1 MEELL
6 AQFIS
11 YINLAKSG
19 SAATS
24 EAYHRDISRFI
35 TYVQSQ
41 GIDDLSKV
49 DKQLIFKYIMV
60 LRSGMITDGK
70 ISNTTYS
77 RNLSALRSFFKY
89 LQKIHKVE
97 DNPFK
102 QFKNPKSDKKLP
114 EFLTYDEIDKMLN
127 CLDEED
133 PLQLRNKTIISL
145 LYACGL
151 RLAEVA
157 SLRLE
162 DIDLNE
168 RYVRVIGKGNKERLV
183 PFYEECGSILQ
194 RYLINARPLW
204 LKNDIQQ
211 VFINQKGRPLS
222 NRYIQI
228 IVEETGIKAG
238 LSKKVHP
245 HMIRHSFATHLLDN
259 GADLRIVQEL
269 LGHENL
275 STTQIYTHIT
285 VDKLKNVIQNAHPRA
300 KKPLF

>member
-6 AQFIS
+6 EQFLV
-11 YINLAKSG
+11 YIELSKSG
-19 SAATS
+19 SKATN
-24 EAYHRDISRFI
+24 EAYHRDIERFI
-35 TYVQSQ
+35 SYIKSQ

-49 DKQLIFKYIMV
+49 DKQLIFKYITV
-60 LRSGMITDGK
+60 LRSGKITDGK

-97 DNPFK
+97 DNPFR

-127 CLDEED
+127 CLDEND
-133 PLQLRNKTIISL
+133 PIQLRDKAIISL

-151 RLAEVA
+151 RLTEAA
-157 SLRLE
+157 SIKLE
-162 DIDLNE
+162 DIDFNE
-168 RYVRVIGKGNKERLV
+168 RFIRIVGKGNKERLV
-183 PFYEECGSILQ
+183 PFYEECGIILKK
-194 RYLINARPLW
+194 YLKNARNLW
-204 LKNDIQQ
+204 IKDDLQH
-211 VFINQKGRPLS
+211 VFLNQKGKMLS

-228 IVEETGIKAG
+228 IVENVGIRAG
-238 LSKKVHP
+238 LNKKVHP

-285 VDKLKNVIQNAHPRA
+285 IDKLKNVVQKAHPRA

>member
-6 AQFIS
+6 AQFIT

-24 EAYHRDISRFI
+24 EAYRRDILRFI

-60 LRSGMITDGK
+60 LRSGKITDGK

-151 RLAEVA
+151 RLAEVS

>member
-6 AQFIS
+6 EQFLV
-11 YINLAKSG
+11 YIELSKSG
-19 SAATS
+19 SNATN
-24 EAYHRDISRFI
+24 EAYHRDIERFI
-35 TYVQSQ
+35 SYIKAK
-41 GIDDLSKV
+41 GINDFSKV
-49 DKQLIFKYIMV
+49 DKQLIFKYITA
-60 LRSGMITDGK
+60 LRSGKITDVK

-89 LQKIHKVE
+89 LQKIHQVE

-127 CLDEED
+127 CLDEND
-133 PLQLRNKTIISL
+133 PLQLRDKAIISL

-157 SLRLE
+157 SLKIE
-162 DIDLNE
+162 DIDFNE
-168 RYVRVIGKGNKERLV
+168 RYVRIVGKGNKERLV
-183 PFYEECGSILQ
+183 PFYEECGDILKQ
-194 RYLINARPLW
+194 YLTNARNLW
-204 LKNDIQQ
+204 VKDDLQH
-211 VFINQKGRPLS
+211 VFLNQRGKMLS

-228 IVEETGIKAG
+228 IVENTGIKAG
-238 LSKKVHP
+238 LNKKVHP

-285 VDKLKNVIQNAHPRA
+285 IDKLKNVVQKAHPRA

>member
-6 AQFIS
+6 EQFLV
-11 YINLAKSG
+11 YIELSKSG
-19 SAATS
+19 SNATN
-24 EAYHRDISRFI
+24 EAYHRDIERFI
-35 TYVQSQ
+35 SYIKAQ
-41 GIDDLSKV
+41 GINDFSKV
-49 DKQLIFKYIMV
+49 DKQLIFKYITA
-60 LRSGMITDGK
+60 LRSGKITDVK

-89 LQKIHKVE
+89 LQKIHQVE

-127 CLDEED
+127 CLDEND
-133 PLQLRNKTIISL
+133 PLQLRDKAIISL

-157 SLRLE
+157 SLKIE
-162 DIDLNE
+162 DIDFNE
-168 RYVRVIGKGNKERLV
+168 RYVRIVGKGNKERLV
-183 PFYEECGSILQ
+183 PFYEECGDILKQ
-194 RYLINARPLW
+194 YLTNARNLW
-204 LKNDIQQ
+204 VKDDLQH
-211 VFINQKGRPLS
+211 VFLNQRGKMLS

-228 IVEETGIKAG
+228 IVENTGIKAG
-238 LSKKVHP
+238 LNKKVHP

-285 VDKLKNVIQNAHPRA
+285 IDKLKNVVQKAHPRA